1 MIDAVSHMTPP
12 VCRPDAGVEFP
23 FREKEFRFIAELMH
37 ATTGIK
43 LNPSKMNMVYARLV
57 RRLRELDLSSFSAY
71 CNLLRGPDGQ
81 EEMSHLFNAL
91 TTNLTRFFREPHHFD
106 HLRDVV
112 VPALVARASRSRR
125 IRIWSAGCSSG
136 EEPYS
141 IAMVLAEQIHDLDAW
156 DARIL
161 ATDLDSHML
170 ATGAGGVY
178 SLGAAVDI
186 GGGRLNRHFVKAG
199 VNLRVDER
207 LRRLIAFKRLNLV
220 DPWPMKGPFDAIFC
234 RNVMI
239 YFDAPTKVGLV
250 RRLSGLL
257 SPGSWFYVGHSESL
271 LEPGSNL
278 VPDGRTVYRKDMA
291 CH

>member
-1 MIDAVSHMTPP
+1 MIDAISSLAPTPD
-12 VCRPDAGVEFP
+12 RYQAGVEFP

-43 LNPSKMNMVYARLV
+43 LNTSKMNMVYARLV
-57 RRLRELDLSSFSAY
+57 RRLRDLGLSSFAAY
-71 CNLLRGPDGQ
+71 CALLRGPDGE
-81 EEMSHLFNAL
+81 EEMGHLFNAL

-112 VPALVARASRSRR
+112 VPAILSRSSRSRR

-141 IAMVLAEQIHDLDAW
+141 IAMVLAERIPNIDQW

-161 ATDLDSHML
+161 ATDLDSAML
-170 ATGAGGVY
+170 ATGSAGLY
-178 SLGAAVDI
+178 PLGAATDI
-186 GGGRLNRHFVKAG
+186 GRGRLDRHFIKTG
-199 VNLRVDER
+199 GNLRVEER
-207 LRRLIAFKRLNLV
+207 LRRLIAFKPLNLV

-239 YFDAPTKVGLV
+239 YFDGETKASLI
-250 RRLSGLL
+250 RRLSGLVA
-257 SPGSWFYVGHSESL
+257 PGCWFYVGHSESL
-271 LEPGSNL
+271 LEPGSDL
-278 VPDGRTVYRKDMA
+278 VPDARTVYRKEVA